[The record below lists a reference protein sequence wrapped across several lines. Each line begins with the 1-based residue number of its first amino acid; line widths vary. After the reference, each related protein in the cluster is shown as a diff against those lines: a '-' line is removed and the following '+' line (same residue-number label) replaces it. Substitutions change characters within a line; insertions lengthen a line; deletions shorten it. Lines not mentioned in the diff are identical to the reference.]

1 MQRNDLTIIY
11 YTSNR
16 EEEAF
21 ENKVRQK
28 LLETAGNIQ
37 IISVSHKPINLGK
50 NICVGVHYPSNATL
64 FRQLLIGCKE
74 AKTTFVANA
83 EADFLYCP
91 EYFSFIP
98 KDKDKIYRYGN
109 IRLMY
114 KYHWGFFR
122 KKYSE
127 GAQIAGREYLIS
139 ILENALRDTP
149 EWYEQESTEY
159 RRINPYKHMSFEI
172 FNGDNACVTF
182 KTGDS
187 LHKFT
192 AVEREKSKPE
202 LPYWGKASD
211 LRKEMFGI

>member
-1 MQRNDLTIIY
+1 MENDNLTIIY

-21 ENKVRQK
+21 ENKVELK
-28 LLETAGNIQ
+28 LLEVSGKIP

-50 NICVGVHYPSNATL
+50 NICVGVHYPSNLTL
-64 FRQLLIGCKE
+64 YRQLLIGCKE

-83 EADFLYCP
+83 EADFLYPP
-91 EYFSFIP
+91 EYFSFVP
-98 KDKDKIYRYGN
+98 KDNNKIYRYGN

-139 ILENALRDTP
+139 ILENTLKNVP
-149 EWYEQESTEY
+149 EWYEKESTEY
-159 RRINPYKHMSFEI
+159 RKLNPYKHMPFEI
-172 FNGDNACVTF
+172 FNGEIACVTF

-211 LRKEMFGI
+211 LRKEMFGL